1 MKKTF
6 TTTLLIALCFIT
18 IGCTKT
24 DVKNNTE
31 QEETDTIEIIDEV
44 EDMDVKE
51 TEINIEKVVYD
62 WEGDLEDVTKGKTI
76 LGVNTEGTSS
86 GFAQAVFNNTYTLQ
100 AVFEGLPDPEGTDF
114 YEGWIV
120 RREGSFNVISTGK
133 ASKIDGVYKNVYES
147 EKDLSDHTFY
157 VLTIEPDDGDPAPAE
172 HILEGVLMRN

>member
-1 MKKTF
+1 MKKTL
-6 TTTLLIALCFIT
+6 TTTLLTALCFIT

-24 DVKNNTE
+24 DVENNTE
-31 QEETDTIEIIDEV
+31 QIKETEETNTIEIIE
-44 EDMDVKE
+44 EG
-51 TEINIEKVVYD
+51 EKVVYD

-86 GFAQAVFNNTYTLQ
+86 GFAQAVFNNTYTLE
-100 AVFEGLPDPEGTDF
+100 AVFEELPDPEGTDF

-120 RREGSFNVISTGK
+120 RREGGFNVISTGK